1 MQPSWSVSR
10 AAPGSA
16 RSTPAQPSEG
26 ALPPPLGL
34 FDSGFSVCL
43 APPTHDWLPTHQD
56 QGSFS
61 CPQTSDAKSSASLY
75 TGARLNLG
83 DRVLGEVEKSSF
95 IALPGK
101 RAHSR
106 LTP

>member
-34 FDSGFSVCL
+34 FDSGFFLSAQL
-43 APPTHDWLPTHQD
+43 HPHMTGSRPIKARAASAAPRLVMPKVQLLCTLLPNGILETE
-56 QGSFS
+56 FW
-61 CPQTSDAKSSASLY
+61 
-75 TGARLNLG
+75 
-83 DRVLGEVEKSSF
+83 VM
-95 IALPGK
+95 
-101 RAHSR
+101 
-106 LTP
+106 